1 MSLKEE
7 IFRLRSLNYTYKQIS
22 EQLDCSKG
30 TVAYH
35 LGDNQKAK
43 TNERVTRSRT
53 LQKRKLWDIKE
64 ASGCVDCGE
73 KYPHFMLD
81 FDHLPGHEKVG
92 NVSDVLAN
100 YSWDRA
106 KKELEKCEVV
116 CSNCHRLR
124 SYIRNQ
130 NGYKNKTNADIA

>member
-22 EQLDCSKG
+22 EYLDCSKG

-35 LGDNQKAK
+35 LGENQKVK

-81 FDHLPGHEKVG
+81 FDHLPGQEKIG

-106 KKELEKCEVV
+106 MKELEKCEVV
-116 CSNCHRLR
+116 CSNCHKLR
-124 SYIRNQ
+124 TYIRNQ
-130 NGYKNKTNADIA
+130 NGYKL